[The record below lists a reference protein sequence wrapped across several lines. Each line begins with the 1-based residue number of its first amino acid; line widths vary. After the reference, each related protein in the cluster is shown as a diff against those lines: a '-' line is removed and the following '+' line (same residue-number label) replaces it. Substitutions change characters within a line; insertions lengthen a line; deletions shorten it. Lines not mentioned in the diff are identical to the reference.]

1 MDPSFFIKIV
11 IIEWEIMS
19 DKMDYLKF
27 NLSLNNQV
35 SRVDFEWPYWRW
47 MSLRIQQLNSG

>member
-35 SRVDFEWPYWRW
+35 SRVDFEWPY
-47 MSLRIQQLNSG
+47 